1 MLPRPA
7 AKPEASGSSRGPA
20 QRAADRAV
28 LVHPVRHHGEH
39 LGRLV
44 VAGRQLDVVRLT
56 DLYAEVAAAAPNA
69 LIVATGYPLLFEL
82 VRGGSDLVLK
92 AQINDATTRLNCAIE
107 KAVAAARQ
115 AAETEAEPGQAPA

>member
-28 LVHPVRHHGEH
+28 LVHPVRHHDGEH

-56 DLYAEVAAAAPNA
+56 DL
-69 LIVATGYPLLFEL
+69 
-82 VRGGSDLVLK
+82 
-92 AQINDATTRLNCAIE
+92 
-107 KAVAAARQ
+107 AVAWEKPALRSGGLPARGSKPFP
-115 AAETEAEPGQAPA
+115 AIMKSGQPTA